1 MRKKLITIILAL
13 AAVCCTC
20 AQEKNQPRDSVR
32 VIGRVANMLTSQP
45 VFDVECE
52 LMWAADSSLV
62 DTLRTVTGDSNN
74 KPASFVIFHIK
85 RPGRY
90 ILRMRKDGYETADQM
105 FEVKRFYRDEETVN
119 LMEKTFLH
127 AEGAQCDTERGGGEG
142 HEGKVLRQ
150 R

>member
-13 AAVCCTC
+13 AAMTAE
-20 AQEKNQPRDSVR
+20 AQETNQPHDSVR
-32 VIGRVANMLTSQP
+32 VIGRVADMLTSQP

-62 DTLRTVTGDSNN
+62 DTLRTVMGDSNN

-105 FEVKRFYRDEETVN
+105 FEVKRFYKDE
-119 LMEKTFLH
+119 
-127 AEGAQCDTERGGGEG
+127 
-142 HEGKVLRQ
+142 
-150 R
+150 

>member
-1 MRKKLITIILAL
+1 
-13 AAVCCTC
+13 
-20 AQEKNQPRDSVR
+20 
-32 VIGRVANMLTSQP
+32 MLTSQP